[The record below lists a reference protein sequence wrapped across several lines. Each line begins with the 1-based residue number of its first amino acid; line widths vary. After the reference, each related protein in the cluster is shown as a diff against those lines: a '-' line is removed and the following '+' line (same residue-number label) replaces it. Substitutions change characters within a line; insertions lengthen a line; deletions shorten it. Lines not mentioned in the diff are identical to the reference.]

1 MSFDSLSLGWCLQAW
16 WCQQLSGAPIQMITR
31 VGRKAVTQ
39 LWLTGLA
46 LTSMWTYVT
55 ATSFIL
61 RLGYLLRLL
70 VEKGCRQEWVEGKGG
85 GTSPKSSSKNK
96 EHSKFPSKN
105 KERESMRPEVQVN
118 PLAMCHDISQQA
130 LGLWCQKGAGTSRDA
145 DAHSHCSGWCHGLGL
160 WWWDKGVWGGKNILR
175 GSPGW
180 CLRHQSVLPAV
191 YLTTFAANIVQFLC
205 LISSFPCLV
214 SKLKKKTKQT

>member
-1 MSFDSLSLGWCLQAW
+1 MQLH
-16 WCQQLSGAPIQMITR
+16 LSGATIQMITR

-39 LWLTGLA
+39 LWSTGLA
-46 LTSMWTYVT
+46 LTLMWTYVA

-61 RLGYLLRLL
+61 ILGCLLRLF

-85 GTSPKSSSKNK
+85 RTSPKSSSKN
-96 EHSKFPSKN
+96 EENPKFSIKN
-105 KERESMRPEVQVN
+105 RERESLRPEVQVN
-118 PLAMCHDISQQA
+118 PRAMGHDISQQA
-130 LGLWCQKGAGTSRDA
+130 FGLWCQKAAGTNSDA

-160 WWWDKGVWGGKNILR
+160 WWWDKGVWGGKNVLR

-191 YLTTFAANIVQFLC
+191 YLITFAANTVQFLC

-214 SKLKKKTKQT
+214 SKLIKTPKTQQ